1 MELASNS
8 GKSLD
13 NILDM
18 SENTARVVS
27 EINTANSELEV
38 GGRDILETIRH
49 LNNITT
55 GVKDSVKEQMNSGD
69 VVDSQI
75 TLLDQITREVS
86 DIIEANSS
94 GAKEV
99 MHAMSFL
106 NELSVKTVEGNKEFY
121 TATSKL
127 NEIFVRFNELMSKFI
142 TNADNIEEAKNA
154 SISNKDPNSYS
165 VDERMDMEL
174 KSLEEEFKKDNDEFK
189 KDDDVLEM
197 LKEDFKNPEMF
208 SM

>member
-1 MELASNS
+1 MPL
-8 GKSLD
+8 
-13 NILDM
+13 
-18 SENTARVVS
+18 
-27 EINTANSELEV
+27 
-38 GGRDILETIRH
+38 
-49 LNNITT
+49 
-55 GVKDSVKEQMNSGD
+55 
-69 VVDSQI
+69 
-75 TLLDQITREVS
+75 

-127 NEIFVRFNELMSKFI
+127 NEIFVKFNELMGKFI
-142 TNADNIEEAKNA
+142 TNADNLEESKNERTAKKNPE
-154 SISNKDPNSYS
+154 NYT

-174 KSLEEEFKKDNDEFK
+174 RSLEEEFKKDNDEFK